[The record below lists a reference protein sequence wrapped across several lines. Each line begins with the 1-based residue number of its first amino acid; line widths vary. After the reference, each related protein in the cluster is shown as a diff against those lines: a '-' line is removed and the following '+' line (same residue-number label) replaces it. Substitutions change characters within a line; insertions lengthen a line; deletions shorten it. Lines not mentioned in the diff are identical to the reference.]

1 MMREDE
7 IQIEVTVNLTVSLNG
22 ENVEEVLEILQPKV
36 ATHLLNLQ
44 LDGDAEIDS
53 VNSSIKQIVEL
64 TAEERERLQE
74 MYVEQAIQRAD
85 MDEVLEMAAD
95 KLDNDLNG
103 VSDMD
108 LLCVIREYEP
118 QVLEEFKKEKLQ
130 NA

>member
-7 IQIEVTVNLTVSLNG
+7 IEVEVTVNLTVSLNG
-22 ENVEEVLEILQPKV
+22 ENVEEILQILQPKV

-44 LDGDAEIDS
+44 LDGNSEIDS
-53 VNSSIKQIVEL
+53 VNSSIKQIIEL

-74 MYVEQAIQRAD
+74 AYVEQAIQRAD

-95 KLDNDLNG
+95 KLDNDLDN
-103 VSDMD
+103 VSDSD

-118 QVLEEFKKEKLQ
+118 QVLEEFKLEKE